1 MGDGRRHKDR
11 FSLNTPRDRARAWLY
26 AMFQEHNFT
35 NLFRFNFHRVADG
48 VFRSSQ
54 PTMWQLRRVVKK
66 HGIRTI
72 LNLKGA
78 NPTSAYW
85 AFERE
90 QCEKL
95 GIALIDIDIRSREAP
110 WPEDLR
116 RAKTLFESIAYPVW
130 MHCKAG
136 ADRTGIYATLFQH
149 FHQRM
154 PIEHTNQ
161 LRLWPFGHFRLSKAG
176 RIDNYLQHYLAY
188 RQTHPEI
195 GLLEWAEQ
203 VADRDRIDR
212 THRPFALASFI
223 NDRLL
228 RRE

>member
-1 MGDGRRHKDR
+1 MRFNLDTRRGR
-11 FSLNTPRDRARAWLY
+11 LWAWLY

-35 NLFRFNFHRVADG
+35 NLFRFNFHRISDNT
-48 VFRSSQ
+48 FRSSQ

-66 HGIRTI
+66 YGIRTI
-72 LNLKGA
+72 INLKGA
-78 NPTSAYW
+78 NPGSAYW

-95 GIALIDIDIRSREAP
+95 GITLIDVEIKSRGTPGA
-110 WPEDLR
+110 EDLR
-116 RAKTLFESIAYPVW
+116 RAKDLFASIEYPMW

-149 FHQRM
+149 FHQNI

-161 LRLWPFGHFRLSKAG
+161 LRLWPFGHIRQSKAG
-176 RIDNYLQHYLAY
+176 KIDNYLKIYMAY
-188 RQTHPEI
+188 RKKYPDVS
-195 GLLEWAEQ
+195 LLEWAEQ
-203 VADRDRIDR
+203 VADRDRIDQEF
-212 THRPFALASFI
+212 RPFALAGFI